1 MQRSLIESS
10 FFPDLTKF
18 VRTPNPTSSSLSSNR
33 MPAHILSL
41 VRTEPLVP
49 RKVSFGMRY
58 VIERR
63 VFGFVLNQ
71 FLQISTEMSR
81 RVERSARRG
90 IHGANALSKQTKT
103 AY

>member
-1 MQRSLIESS
+1 MKRSLTESS
-10 FFPDLTKF
+10 FFPDLIRF

-49 RKVSFGMRY
+49 RKVSFGMRH

-63 VFGFVLNQ
+63 VFGFVRNK
-71 FLQISTEMSR
+71 FLWTSLEIWR
-81 RVERSARRG
+81 RVLEGARSDESG
-90 IHGANALSKQTKT
+90 GLTL
-103 AY
+103 

>member
-1 MQRSLIESS
+1 
-10 FFPDLTKF
+10 
-18 VRTPNPTSSSLSSNR
+18 

-49 RKVSFGMRY
+49 RKVRFGIRH

-81 RVERSARRG
+81 RGLKEARAEESVG
-90 IHGANALSKQTKT
+90 LTL
-103 AY
+103 